1 MKLSLSDR
9 LLLMVAVPL
18 LGMLWVSGWNTVEK
32 ILLSR
37 EMGRLQGLVTV
48 ATHVG
53 ALAHE
58 MQKERGMSAG
68 FLGSKGANF
77 AAELPK
83 QREATDKQRKA
94 LADVL
99 ARFDARPPPLML
111 LFVGCMAVALGLAFS
126 TVGTAFARL
135 PLWALVAFQGFRLP
149 LELLMHEAAGEGVMP
164 PQMTWTGLNL
174 DVLTGAS
181 ALVVAP
187 LLARGIGG
195 PRLALAWNIAG
206 SALLAVDADD
216 ALFTRSFI
224 KN

>member
-99 ARFDARPPPLML
+99 ARFDAAHFGAHL
-111 LFVGCMAVALGLAFS
+111 AGL
-126 TVGTAFARL
+126 
-135 PLWALVAFQGFRLP
+135 
-149 LELLMHEAAGEGVMP
+149 
-164 PQMTWTGLNL
+164 
-174 DVLTGAS
+174 
-181 ALVVAP
+181 
-187 LLARGIGG
+187 IGNADK
-195 PRLALAWNIAG
+195 ALAGLGEKRPAVT
-206 SALLAVDADD
+206 ALAIPGPEA
-216 ALFTRSFI
+216 I
-224 KN
+224 GY